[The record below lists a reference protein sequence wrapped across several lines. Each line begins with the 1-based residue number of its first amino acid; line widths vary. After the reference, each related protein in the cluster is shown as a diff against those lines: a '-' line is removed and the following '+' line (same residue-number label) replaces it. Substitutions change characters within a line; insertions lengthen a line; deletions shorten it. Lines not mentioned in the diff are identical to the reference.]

1 MHSRCNI
8 QWTEHWDTP
17 DLQAVA
23 AARLQPVLAQDDD
36 GLKQG
41 QQLIAHAAA
50 VHNSRLAADATPR
63 HYVAFIQL
71 CSKLYTSKRD
81 ELVKQQNFLKVN
93 CIHGVQASRFVKASC
108 LDHMFGL
115 NRGADC

>member
-1 MHSRCNI
+1 MSCRCNI
-8 QWTEHWDTP
+8 QWTEHWDAP

-23 AARLQPVLAQDDD
+23 AACLKPVLAQDAD

-50 VHNSRLAADATPR
+50 VHNSRLSADATPR

-93 CIHGVQASRFVKASC
+93 CIRGVHSSKCISQSILSRSNVWPK
-108 LDHMFGL
+108 
-115 NRGADC
+115 